1 MWDLQRGAYIVR
13 SSGFPRGN
21 LGFAHRDAPIV
32 ERYVVGVGIA
42 CGELIRFGLGWIRQ
56 CGSIVLS
63 VERHFKF
70 KRGVHYLRE
79 NDDLRSGGTA
89 QLHGNRRFGGCGYG
103 SRSGSRVESAF
114 VLQPIQCIARRFRF
128 AETDAIVRLE
138 GELDETHAVVEG
150 VVRAAFSRFVGEA
163 HLRFVGAALGSRCK
177 EKIDA
182 RALLVG
188 CGADGQRSADRLI
201 RIVGIEGLRFG
212 VIEIDGLILGHE
224 LAALSHV
231 GHVGVAC
238 TCDAD
243 AVAVGPVGSFLIN
256 AGGRGNIS
264 DKPGSYGASNSLRCI
279 QFLSTTEQRQRCRR
293 CTSEHSKSFLYRS
306 VHYIPLCFCFFSLF
320 RYLSLPGYSSALASK
335 ESPSFHSVISLSLT
349 ST

>member
-42 CGELIRFGLGWIRQ
+42 CGELI
-56 CGSIVLS
+56 
-63 VERHFKF
+63 
-70 KRGVHYLRE
+70 RE

-188 CGADGQRSADRLI
+188 CGA
-201 RIVGIEGLRFG
+201 
-212 VIEIDGLILGHE
+212 
-224 LAALSHV
+224 
-231 GHVGVAC
+231 
-238 TCDAD
+238 
-243 AVAVGPVGSFLIN
+243 
-256 AGGRGNIS
+256 
-264 DKPGSYGASNSLRCI
+264 
-279 QFLSTTEQRQRCRR
+279 
-293 CTSEHSKSFLYRS
+293 
-306 VHYIPLCFCFFSLF
+306 
-320 RYLSLPGYSSALASK
+320 
-335 ESPSFHSVISLSLT
+335 
-349 ST
+349 

>member
-21 LGFAHRDAPIV
+21 LGFAHRDAQDV

-56 CGSIVLS
+56 CGCIVLS

-89 QLHGNRRFGGCGYG
+89 QLHGNQRFGGCGYG
-103 SRSGSRVESAF
+103 SRSGSRVECAF

-128 AETDAIVRLE
+128 AETDAVTCLE

-163 HLRFVGAALGSRCK
+163 HLRVAGTTFGSRGKEKVDAGALFVGR
-177 EKIDA
+177 
-182 RALLVG
+182 
-188 CGADGQRSADRLI
+188 GADGQRS
-201 RIVGIEGLRFG
+201 
-212 VIEIDGLILGHE
+212 
-224 LAALSHV
+224 
-231 GHVGVAC
+231 
-238 TCDAD
+238 
-243 AVAVGPVGSFLIN
+243 
-256 AGGRGNIS
+256 
-264 DKPGSYGASNSLRCI
+264 
-279 QFLSTTEQRQRCRR
+279 
-293 CTSEHSKSFLYRS
+293 
-306 VHYIPLCFCFFSLF
+306 
-320 RYLSLPGYSSALASK
+320 
-335 ESPSFHSVISLSLT
+335 
-349 ST
+349 